1 VRRTRLNYV
10 LRITDFQMT
19 EKKFSG
25 IEHRRNGILFVIS
38 APSGAGK
45 TSLCHE
51 VIDIFPRLRHSV
63 SYTTRRPRTGERE
76 GLDYHFVSPETFEAM
91 IAAGE
96 FAEWAEVHGNRYGTA
111 LKTLSDYRAAGCDVL
126 LDIDCQGAAQL
137 RERCPEGVFI
147 FVLPPSFEEL
157 ERRLRGRNT
166 DDPEVIERRLRNAR
180 SEIQQLAWYDYLV
193 INDDFERASRD
204 LQAII
209 TAEGCR
215 TALLRDGVKKML
227 TPD

>member
-1 VRRTRLNYV
+1 
-10 LRITDFQMT
+10 M
-19 EKKFSG
+19 
-25 IEHRRNGILFVIS
+25 EHENQPSSEPRKDGILFVIS

-63 SYTTRRPRTGERE
+63 SYTTRLPRAGERE
-76 GLDYHFVSPETFEAM
+76 GVDYHFVSAETFDAM

-96 FAEWAEVHGNRYGTA
+96 FAEWAEVHGNRYGTS
-111 LKTLSDYRAAGCDVL
+111 LKTLSDCRAAGCDVL

-137 RERCPEGVFI
+137 RERCPDGVFI

-166 DDPEVIERRLRNAR
+166 DDPEVIKRRLHNAR
-180 SEIQQLAWYDYLV
+180 SEMQQLVWYDYLV
-193 INDDFERASRD
+193 INDDFNRASRD
-204 LQAII
+204 LQSIMI
-209 TAEGCR
+209 AEGCR
-215 TALLRDGVKKML
+215 TSLLRDGIKKML
-227 TPD
+227 SLD

>member
-1 VRRTRLNYV
+1 MKDEILNANERR
-10 LRITDFQMT
+10 
-19 EKKFSG
+19 
-25 IEHRRNGILFVIS
+25 RRGILFVIS

-63 SYTTRRPRTGERE
+63 SYTTRRPRAGERD
-76 GLDYHFVSPETFEAM
+76 GIDYHFVAGETFDKM
-91 IAAGE
+91 IAGGE
-96 FAEWAEVHGNRYGTA
+96 FVEWAEVHGNRYGTA
-111 LKTLSDYRAAGCDVL
+111 LKTLEEHRAAGYDVL

-137 RERCPEGVFI
+137 RERCAEGVFI
-147 FVLPPSFEEL
+147 FILPPSFEEL

-166 DDPEVIERRLRNAR
+166 DASDVIEKRLRNAR
-180 SEIQQLAWYDYLV
+180 SEIQQLVWYDYLV
-193 INDDFERASRD
+193 INDDFSRACRE

-215 TALLRDGVKKML
+215 TSLLEKEVKRL
-227 TPD
+227 LVLD